1 MAYRDV
7 DQSVGQRTSDPNA
20 AQLPIAMDRGGAAS
34 LSRHRSD
41 VTDVRAFRDADGR
54 PVQCDAD
61 VTCDPESCGM
71 EDAVAVD
78 HQDVWLRIQ
87 KCEAAL
93 DSWEF
98 PVCEVPW
105 DVRKS
110 HAHLRLRGLD
120 DLAVR
125 QGEHNCR
132 SGSDLSVIC
141 EVETRNRFLRRE
153 SVLRDD
159 ASREAPLFFSYALPG
174 WRHLK
179 IRYTA
184 VPELD

>member
-7 DQSVGQRTSDPNA
+7 DQSVGQRTPDPNA
-20 AQLPIAMDRGGAAS
+20 APLPIEMDRCDAAN
-34 LSRHRSD
+34 LPRHRSD

-120 DLAVR
+120 GLAVR
-125 QGEHNCR
+125 QGEHYSRGSSNL
-132 SGSDLSVIC
+132 SGIC
-141 EVETRNRFLRRE
+141 GIETRNRFLRRE

-159 ASREAPLFFSYALPG
+159 ASRKAP
-174 WRHLK
+174 
-179 IRYTA
+179 
-184 VPELD
+184 